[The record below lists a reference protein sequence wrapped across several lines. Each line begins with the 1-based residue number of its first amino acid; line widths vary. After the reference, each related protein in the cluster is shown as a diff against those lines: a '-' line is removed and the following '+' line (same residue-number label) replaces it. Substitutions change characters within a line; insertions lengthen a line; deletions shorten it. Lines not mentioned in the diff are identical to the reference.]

1 MLKKLVWT
9 PGRVLSLKIT
19 DELYTLAQ
27 MREGYMVECFA
38 ISSRSGEWSGV
49 DLTMVEPLFTICV
62 TEKLVKSLAIA
73 EPLASEVK
81 PDTRPTS
88 AIMLSAVLGNNGDHG
103 AKLIKLT
110 DQFES
115 YEATV
120 IKENLTVEHDLQD
133 IYTYEM
139 AGMVGDPDK
148 VRRRLIRYFETG
160 VNWDEAKAFLFKG
173 LQPPPPNL
181 KHDVMKRVELLNYP
195 LSDALSQG
203 SPSVLDKIRP
213 LLERLIR
220 ELASLPDNVAKEVVV
235 THFKGIIVQ
244 INTYESE
251 IETEERE
258 VILGVIYDLGEM
270 VGLSADT
277 AFAEEWRGDW

>member
-88 AIMLSAVLGNNGDHG
+88 TIMLSAVLGNNGDHG

-173 LQPPPPNL
+173 LQPPPSNL
-181 KHDVMKRVELLNYP
+181 KHDVMKGVELLNYP

-220 ELASLPDNVAKEVVV
+220 ELASLPDYVAKEVVV

-244 INTYESE
+244 INIYESE

-270 VGLSADT
+270 VGLYADT